1 MTPARNPT
9 CLGPGWLESSLTW
22 DFSYNTLSQE
32 LGSGDLTCW
41 GLNPGGLSCWGL
53 WLSVTTWLGIGTQT
67 PSLTGTHLG
76 GAPPDAVPLLHT
88 SPTNA
93 SPQQLALGSRSPLMG
108 LLGLGVVILLL
119 WTARGA
125 RRWAILAP
133 FSRWECSGKPGVFS
147 LIPEQPFSPQGDSVF
162 QGALRKVLGG
172 LWRSQLYMA

>member
-22 DFSYNTLSQE
+22 DFSYHTLSQE
-32 LGSGDLTCW
+32 MGSGDLTCW

-67 PSLTGTHLG
+67 PSLTGTCEDPHQMRC
-76 GAPPDAVPLLHT
+76 PCYTPRPLTPH
-88 SPTNA
+88 PR
-93 SPQQLALGSRSPLMG
+93 QLALGSRSPLMG

-133 FSRWECSGKPGVFS
+133 FSKWECSGKPGVFS